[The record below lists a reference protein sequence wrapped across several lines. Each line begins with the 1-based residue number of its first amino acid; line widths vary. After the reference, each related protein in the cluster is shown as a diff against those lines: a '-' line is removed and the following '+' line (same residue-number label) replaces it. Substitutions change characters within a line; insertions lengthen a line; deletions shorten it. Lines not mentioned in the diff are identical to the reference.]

1 MKVSVVLAGLVWPVL
16 AFGQQLYTNA
26 DLAKIDVPGAYTNQD
41 LRRLPPLAVQSA
53 PAVPTPP
60 YAAPAPSGA
69 YGFQSGYDA
78 LRLTRLALAGEL
90 DLEMKRIA
98 FSESAFAGDS
108 TEIEP
113 RLGYRVRVAPLVL
126 ELKKRIELIDQQMN
140 DLADAARRFGA
151 GIDVR

>member
-1 MKVSVVLAGLVWPVL
+1 MKVSVVLAAVVWPAL

-60 YAAPAPSGA
+60 YAAPVPTGVYGYQSA
-69 YGFQSGYDA
+69 YDN

-98 FSESAFAGDS
+98 FSESAYAGDS

-113 RLGYRVRVAPLVL
+113 CLGYRVKVAPLVL
-126 ELKKRIELIDQQMN
+126 ELKKRIELIDQQMT
-140 DLADAARRFGA
+140 DLSDAARRAGA
-151 GIDVR
+151 VIDVR